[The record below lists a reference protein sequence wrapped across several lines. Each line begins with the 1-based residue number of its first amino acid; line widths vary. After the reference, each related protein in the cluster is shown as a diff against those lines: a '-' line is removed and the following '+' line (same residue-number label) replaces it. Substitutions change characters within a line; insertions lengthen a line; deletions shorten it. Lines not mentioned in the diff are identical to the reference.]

1 MNRIFQERPPPAG
14 EWPGEGQQ
22 FHGRE
27 TPTDAAQWRPPLFG
41 GAAQRTLRRVDTRHA
56 PPGGS
61 AACEPSPGTEG
72 RGDGRHSRE
81 PPVGIEP
88 GQAPIHTPGPA
99 KLPLKLK
106 AQTPNTKPKT
116 KTPAK
121 APAKFPV
128 PPKAQAP
135 RQRPT
140 ASQRRSDDRT
150 MLSGAIRAPHGSEP
164 VEPKLKGKANT
175 EDSKPIPAR
184 SFSGRLL
191 VLSLVLAVFAVM
203 LVPTIGIY
211 TRQRAEISD
220 LRASIADKQVEQQ
233 ELKDQIARWDDPLY
247 IKQQARDRINLV
259 MPGER
264 NYMVIGSSA
273 TSPEAEPVNESPE
286 QVRTDLPWVDALWD
300 TVQRAATD

>member
-1 MNRIFQERPPPAG
+1 MPRNGGRPS
-14 EWPGEGQQ
+14 
-22 FHGRE
+22 
-27 TPTDAAQWRPPLFG
+27 
-41 GAAQRTLRRVDTRHA
+41 
-56 PPGGS
+56 S
-61 AACEPSPGTEG
+61 AAPRSG
-72 RGDGRHSRE
+72 RSAE
-81 PPVGIEP
+81 STPVTP
-88 GQAPIHTPGPA
+88 LPADPQPVNPLQAPKVVAMGAIPENRRSASNPARRRSTPQAPA